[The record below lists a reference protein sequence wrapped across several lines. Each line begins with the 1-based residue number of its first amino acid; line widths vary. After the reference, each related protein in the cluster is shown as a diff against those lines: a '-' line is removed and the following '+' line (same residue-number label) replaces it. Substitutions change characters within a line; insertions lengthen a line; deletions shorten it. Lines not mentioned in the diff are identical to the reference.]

1 MAKLTRRELLRGSLI
16 AGGTLLTGL
25 DRLAWGQATTKPS
38 AKDPFFGGKRLGNV
52 EFSGEIPI
60 EMDTKIGEELDG
72 RLYTDL
78 SVLTPERATIATK
91 DFYLRTC
98 ASKLLPEQKPWTI
111 RVTGDSDGG
120 SEPRVITVP
129 QLTALEKPMGVH
141 LMECAG
147 NTREF
152 HFGLMSAANWAG
164 VPIGDVLT
172 MAKIDSQGGRILV
185 SGFDEYEAQSTGS
198 IPGASWIFTR
208 EELQKS
214 HAFLATKMNEE
225 PLTKDHGA
233 PIRLVIPGWYGCT
246 CIKWVNEIRV
256 VNDDE
261 AATSQM
267 QEYAARTH
275 QQGVPALAKDFRPA
289 VIDHAATPIRVERW
303 AVGSLTKYK
312 VVGIL
317 WGGSQPARKIEIR
330 FNPEEE
336 YVPVDNFSPA
346 HGDSWSFW
354 SHAWLPRKPGIY
366 LIRLRV
372 KDPAIPAKR
381 LDAGFYMRAVE
392 IE

>member
-25 DRLAWGQATTKPS
+25 DQLAWGQATTRPS
-38 AKDPFFGGKRLGNV
+38 TKDPFFGGKKLGNI

-60 EMDTKIGEELDG
+60 EMDVKIGEELDG

-78 SVLTPERATIATK
+78 SMLTPERATIATK

-98 ASKLLPEQKPWTI
+98 ASKVLPDEKPWTI
-111 RVTGDSDGG
+111 RITGERNGTA
-120 SEPRVITVP
+120 PRVITLP

-152 HFGLMSAANWAG
+152 HFGLMSAANWSG
-164 VPIGDVLT
+164 VPIGEVLT
-172 MAKIDSQGGRILV
+172 MARIDSGGGRILV
-185 SGFDEYEAQSTGS
+185 SGFDEYEAQSTSS

-208 EELQKS
+208 EELQKP
-214 HAFLATKMNEE
+214 HAFLATKMNGE

-256 VNDDE
+256 VDDDA

-303 AVGSLTKYK
+303 AVGSSTKYK

-336 YVPVDNFSPA
+336 YVPVDNFAPTN
-346 HGDSWSFW
+346 GDSWSFW
-354 SHAWLPRKPGIY
+354 SHAWSPRKPGTY

-372 KDPAIPAKR
+372 KEPAIPAKR

>member
-16 AGGTLLTGL
+16 AGGTLLAGL
-25 DRLAWGQATTKPS
+25 DQLAWGQATARLAGEGP
-38 AKDPFFGGKRLGNV
+38 KDPFFGGEKIGNV

-60 EMDTKIGEELDG
+60 EMDVKIGEELDG

-91 DFYLRTC
+91 DFYLRSC
-98 ASKLLPEQKPWTI
+98 ASKLLPDERTWTI
-111 RVTGDSDGG
+111 RVTGGDVEQRS
-120 SEPRVITVP
+120 ITVP
-129 QLTALEKPMGVH
+129 QLTAMERPMGVH

-152 HFGLMSAANWAG
+152 HFGLMSAASWSG
-164 VPIGDVLT
+164 VLIEDVLK
-172 MAKIDSQGGRILV
+172 MAKIDLEGGRILV
-185 SGFDEYEAQSTGS
+185 SGFDKYEAASTSS

-208 EELQKS
+208 EELEKA
-214 HAFLATKMNEE
+214 HAFLATKMNGE

-246 CIKWVNEIRV
+246 CIKWVDQIRV
-256 VNDDE
+256 VNDDA

-275 QQGVPALAKDFRPA
+275 QQGVPGLAKEFRSA
-289 VIDHAATPIRVERW
+289 TIDHAATPIRVERW
-303 AVGSLTKYK
+303 AVGSATKYK

-317 WGGSQPARKIEIR
+317 WGGAQPARKIEIR

-336 YVPVDNFSPA
+336 YVPVDNFAPE

-354 SHAWLPRKPGIY
+354 SHAWSPRKPGTY

-372 KDPAIPAKR
+372 KEPAIPAKR

>member
-25 DRLAWGQATTKPS
+25 DQLAWAQATARPP
-38 AKDPFFGGKRLGNV
+38 AKDPFFGGRKLGNV

-60 EMDTKIGEELDG
+60 EMDVKIGEELDG

-98 ASKLLPEQKPWTI
+98 ASKLLPEHKPWTI
-111 RVTGDSDGG
+111 RITGVGD
-120 SEPRVITVP
+120 EPRSITLP
-129 QLTALEKPMGVH
+129 QLTALEKPMSVH

-152 HFGLMSAANWAG
+152 HFGLMSAASWSG
-164 VPIGDVLT
+164 VPINDVLT
-172 MAKIDSQGGRILV
+172 MAGIDSGGSGRILV
-185 SGFDEYEAQSTGS
+185 SGFDEYAAQSTSS

-208 EELQKS
+208 EELQKA
-214 HAFLATKMNEE
+214 HAFLATKMNGE

-256 VNDDE
+256 VNDD
-261 AATSQM
+261 APATSQM

-275 QQGVPALAKDFRPA
+275 QQGVPVLAKDFRPA
-289 VIDHAATPIRVERW
+289 VIDYAATPIRVERW
-303 AVGSLTKYK
+303 AVGSSAKYK

-336 YVPVDNFSPA
+336 YVPVDIFEPS

-354 SHAWLPRKPGIY
+354 SHAWSPRKPGTY

-372 KDPAIPAKR
+372 KEPAAPGKR